1 MGDIQY
7 IHIASTAG
15 GPMQSRHDVELV
27 PRSGVLGDRYAT
39 RSGYWQDDR
48 VSRDLTLIEAEAIA
62 SLADLGIELAPG
74 ETRRNLTTR
83 GVILSALI
91 GQLFWIGD
99 IIARGT
105 GPCNPCEHLVQLTGK
120 PMLRPLVGRA
130 GIRAD
135 VLTRGRIRIGDLI
148 EVATV
153 QAGVGVLV
161 ARGDEVLIGRRLSAH
176 GYGTWSVPGGRP
188 KAGESAVSCASRELR
203 EETGLEAEGHQ
214 IVGESIDAFPESH
227 TVFQTT
233 FVRVRAGGGAQPR
246 ALEPEKTARWEWR
259 SWNRLPGPLFRP
271 VQSLAASGYL
281 L

>member
-1 MGDIQY
+1 
-7 IHIASTAG
+7 
-15 GPMQSRHDVELV
+15 MQSRHDVEV
-27 PRSGVLGDRYAT
+27 APGSGVIGDRYAT

-62 SLADLGIELAPG
+62 SLADRGIELAPG

-83 GVILSALI
+83 GVNLSDLI
-91 GQLFWIGD
+91 GQVFWIGD
-99 IIARGT
+99 VIARGT
-105 GPCNPCEHLVQLTGK
+105 SHCNPCQHLVQLTEK
-120 PMLRPLVGRA
+120 PILRPLAGRG

-135 VLTRGRIRIGDLI
+135 MLTPGRIRVGDPI
-148 EVATV
+148 HAATV

-188 KAGESAVSCASRELR
+188 KAGESAATCASRELR
-203 EETGLEAEGHQ
+203 EETGLEAEDHQ

-227 TVFQTT
+227 TVFHTT
-233 FVRVRAGGGAQPR
+233 FVRVRAGGAQPR

-259 SWNRLPGPLFRP
+259 SWHRLPDPLFRP
-271 VQSLAASGYL
+271 VESLAGSGYAL
-281 L
+281 